1 MLAGLRKSKYFCS
14 TMRSNLARHIGQGA
28 DGAPVVMGILNCTPD
43 SFFEGSRKQTVYEI
57 AQRADEIVS
66 QGGRIIDIGAFSTR
80 PGAQVV
86 SLEEEMQRMRVA
98 LNVVRPHH
106 PDAILSIDT
115 YRPEVARMAVEEFG
129 ANIINDVSEGGIT
142 GVVDQPL
149 DEYATEDDVPLIFRE
164 MARLK
169 VPYILMSVQPDIE
182 RMIANF
188 RKEVA
193 QLQSLGVE
201 DIILDPGF
209 GFGKEVLRGNFGL
222 LSEMPRLKKEFPTL
236 PLLVGIS
243 RKRMVWQLL
252 GGSAQDDTALRGT
265 MLLNILALERGAD
278 ILRVHDVKDAVDTVK
293 VFMELNH

>member
-1 MLAGLRKSKYFCS
+1 
-14 TMRSNLARHIGQGA
+14 MRSNLARHIGQGA

-106 PDAILSIDT
+106 PDTILSIDT

>member
-1 MLAGLRKSKYFCS
+1 
-14 TMRSNLARHIGQGA
+14 MRSNLLRHIVPGA
-28 DGAPVVMGILNCTPD
+28 DGSPVVMGILNCTPD

-66 QGGRIIDIGAFSTR
+66 QGGQIIDIGAFSTR

-86 SLEEEMQRMRVA
+86 SLEEEMHRMRMA

-106 PDAILSIDT
+106 EDAILSIDT

-142 GVVDQPL
+142 GVVDQL
-149 DEYATEDDVPLIFRE
+149 LNEYATEDDVPLIFRE
-164 MARLK
+164 VARLK
-169 VPYILMSVQPDIE
+169 VPYILMSVQPDINT
-182 RMIANF
+182 MIANF

-193 QLQSLGVE
+193 QLRSLGVE

-209 GFGKEVLRGNFGL
+209 GFGKEIIAGNFGL
-222 LSEMPRLKKEFPTL
+222 LSEMPQLKKAFPDL
-236 PLLVGIS
+236 PLLVGMS

-252 GGSAQDDTALRGT
+252 GGAAKDATALRGT
-265 MLLNILALERGAD
+265 MLVNILALERGAD
-278 ILRVHDVKDAVDTVK
+278 ILRVHDVKDAMDTVK